1 MNIRRILRFIF
12 PVIPFMFAAP
22 AHSAEVQS
30 QVGLA
35 ISEPALPQSTF
46 QGASGDTVSLDVKKA
61 FGVSTRTTV
70 YWTPYEGRSTNYNLG
85 LSLGYTSGFGKITS
99 SAIVDGQKRSLD
111 FDTQFEYVG
120 LGFSNGFLLKLNRK
134 TLMAFDVGLDFLPLN
149 ASYKTEGNGV
159 LSKYTYRELISWHVQ
174 IASFFSMSRET
185 DFSISSRYEV
195 TKFNDSEDALNRINV
210 AHINLGFRYK
220 FVSDAKMDEPEV
232 RQKRRVRTTSR
243 QRRDREVAYEN

>member
-99 SAIVDGQKRSLD
+99 SAIVDGQKRSGD
-111 FDTQFEYVG
+111 FDTQFEYAG

-134 TLMAFDVGLDFLPLN
+134 TQMAFDLGLDLLPLT
-149 ASYKTEGNGV
+149 ASYKVESKEGTK
-159 LSKYTYRELISWHVQ
+159 KYSYLKAISWHVQ
-174 IASFFSMSRET
+174 IASYFSMSRET
-185 DFSISSRYEV
+185 DFSISSRYEM
-195 TKFNDSEDALNRINV
+195 TKLFDSKGDSVRMNV

-220 FVSDAKMDEPEV
+220 FVSDANMNPEV